1 MCVCVCVD
9 DIRLSWQGRTC
20 TCMSMYVHV
29 LLRSVCKV
37 CKVTVCIRVRTVY
50 FPIQARYEVK
60 NQKLISKGKTLS
72 LYYCINC

>member
-1 MCVCVCVD
+1 
-9 DIRLSWQGRTC
+9 
-20 TCMSMYVHV
+20 MSTYMYVYV
-29 LLRSVCKV
+29 LLRSVYKI

-72 LYYCINC
+72 LYYMYCINC